1 MFESE
6 RKNIFYLFFLSA
18 ISFFSNLWVT
28 GADLM
33 EARNFVTAREMVVN
47 GNWIVTT
54 LNGQLRFEKP
64 PFPTWLT
71 AFVMKIT
78 GDTHSDWIARIP
90 VAVAS
95 LLFVFL
101 AYYLIKVLTKN
112 NTLSFICAFVSSTM
126 FMLMKMGKE
135 NSWDMY
141 PYIFAM
147 GTVLFFIRG
156 LENHRVKEYLYG
168 GLFLAMSLMSKGPV
182 AVYGLILPF
191 FIAYGITYGLEG
203 YKKDWKLL
211 GMGILLGIGLA
222 LIWPLTVILTHRE
235 YFISVM
241 NKEKTTW
248 STKHTQGFFFY
259 LDYFIYTGIWMFFAV
274 ATLFKKWMNKRVK
287 DRKSFDFIYLWNILS
302 LLLISLIAMKKKR
315 YGIPIYM
322 TTSLLVGYL
331 VYYYWENY
339 SWKRLEKSD
348 RVLIS
353 IQSIVM
359 GVVCLGVPIL
369 FFIKGFAQQRM
380 GISYPVL
387 MTIIFGGIGYLLWR
401 AWGSRDLQ
409 RVRVI
414 TLGSGVF
421 MLLTNLTTNWFI
433 ERDIRGRG
441 VRPLPKFQEFK
452 KEKNKLAIYSDGFN
466 IIDVWN
472 SGKEIKNL
480 NSIPVQEREIW
491 VLDTDG
497 VLSDMLRSYR
507 VVEKKEFYRYNKGKD
522 ILAMYRLQK

>member
-1 MFESE
+1 MFDNE
-6 RKNIFYLFFLSA
+6 RKNIFYLFLLST

-71 AFVMKIT
+71 AFVMKVT

-95 LLFVFL
+95 VLFVFL
-101 AYYLIKVLTKN
+101 VYYLMKALTKN
-112 NTLSFICAFVSSTM
+112 NTLSFICSFVSSTM

-156 LENHRVKEYLYG
+156 LENHRLKEYLYG
-168 GLFLAMSLMSKGPV
+168 GVFLAMSLMSKGPV
-182 AVYGLILPF
+182 AIYGLILPF
-191 FIAYGITYGLEG
+191 FIAYGITYDLDG
-203 YKKDWKLL
+203 YRRDWKLL
-211 GMGILLGIGLA
+211 LLGIILGVGLA
-222 LIWPLTVILTHRE
+222 LIWPLTVILGHRE
-235 YFISVM
+235 YFLSVM

-248 STKHTQGFFFY
+248 STRHTQGFFFY

-274 ATLFKKWMNKRVK
+274 ATLLKKWMNKRVK
-287 DRKSFDFIYLWNILS
+287 DHRSFNFIYLWNILS

-315 YGIPIYM
+315 YGIPVYM

-339 SWKRLEKSD
+339 SWKKLEKSD
-348 RVLIS
+348 RLLIS
-353 IQSIVM
+353 IQSILIGIVSA
-359 GVVCLGVPIL
+359 GVPIL
-369 FFIKGFAQQRM
+369 FFIKGFAERKM
-380 GISYPVL
+380 GITYPLL
-387 MTIIFGGIGYLLWR
+387 MTVLFGGIGYLLWKVWR
-401 AWGSRDLQ
+401 SKEV
-409 RVRVI
+409 RVRTIV
-414 TLGSGVF
+414 LGSGIF
-421 MLLTNLTTNWFI
+421 MVITNITTNWFI
-433 ERDIRGRG
+433 ERDLRGRG
-441 VRPLPKFQEFK
+441 VRTLPKFQEFK
-452 KEKNKLAIYSDGFN
+452 MEKNQLAIYSDSFD

-472 SGKEIKNL
+472 SGKEIRTL
-480 NSIPVQEREIW
+480 NAIPDQEKALW

-497 VLSDMLRSYR
+497 ILNDILKSYR
-507 VVEKKEFYRYNKGKD
+507 VVEKKEFYRYNKGKET
-522 ILAMYRLQK
+522 LVMYHLQK